1 VSYKRVSI
9 AATALPSNPVLCCF
23 PRPVPPS
30 ADLENILCLVQP
42 PCLNGHGNYEL
53 CDPSKGCRNA
63 PEQCE
68 RHQRE
73 PQYAEVDD
81 LHSALVAPLPARRH
95 EEHEQ
100 HDPVDGPAG
109 TVDRRAVPRPRGY
122 QAQQPED
129 ARHKDEDK
137 DAGPDASHAL
147 RLQEV
152 PPVAPSGVDVVLE
165 ELRECLHA
173 RRTMDWLDF
182 KM

>member
-1 VSYKRVSI
+1 GAEGAPHVHGRPKAESCGIGAKRGCGGPQT
-9 AATALPSNPVLCCF
+9 AAPRLRRTGGGRSALRGAGGARVPSP
-23 PRPVPPS
+23 PGRESPVP
-30 ADLENILCLVQP
+30 
-42 PCLNGHGNYEL
+42 
-53 CDPSKGCRNA
+53 
-63 PEQCE
+63 
-68 RHQRE
+68 
-73 PQYAEVDD
+73 
-81 LHSALVAPLPARRH
+81 SALLAGGGRSRRGGNTA
-95 EEHEQ
+95 
-100 HDPVDGPAG
+100 DRPAG
-109 TVDRRAVPRPRGY
+109 RGGDSRAVPRPRGY

>member
-129 ARHKDEDK
+129 APAADEAVQ
-137 DAGPDASHAL
+137 AGGRGGDSVRPRAL
-147 RLQEV
+147 RDE
-152 PPVAPSGVDVVLE
+152 
-165 ELRECLHA
+165 
-173 RRTMDWLDF
+173 RRF
-182 KM
+182 CVCVCGGGG